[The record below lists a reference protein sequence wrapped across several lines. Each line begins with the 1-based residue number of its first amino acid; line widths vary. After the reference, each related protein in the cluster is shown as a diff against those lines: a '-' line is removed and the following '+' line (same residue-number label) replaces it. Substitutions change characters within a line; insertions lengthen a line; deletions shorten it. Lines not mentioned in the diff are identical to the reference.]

1 MSLVCAAVPLL
12 AVCWY
17 FLSKSAI
24 TILFNTSRS
33 PHHSATPRSYYTV
46 EPVDIKFNFLFST
59 RTQLLRD
66 YARLPFCYSHS
77 RGPLVDAFGLVPDD
91 DTANSVFLQ
100 VVPEMHYHQVA
111 RRDASQ
117 KGPASYHYEVYMRGK
132 LECDTNCEEAYND
145 QESVNE
151 LRWLIENEYFHNWVV
166 DDIPSSFMRTIT
178 YEGREEIRH
187 MFGRGFPVGFVDPQ
201 DNLPYVYNYIRF
213 RLFYHRVSA
222 TLQHIVGF
230 AVEPMSV
237 KHEVPQG
244 RAGHY
249 GNSTR
254 ATPQRRVFSITCF
267 PGKSQSREAIV
278 RPQVVQLGE
287 SVLYTYDVTWEE
299 VDVPWSKR
307 WDVYFGAGQ
316 RGWSSVRYIHVFNAT
331 VLVLVCSVRF
341 WFVVIWSRRRNRSAD
356 GGIAM
361 TDDNGKKGGEQ
372 FTTDD
377 APGDPVSIQRTDAR
391 EFKPPA
397 NLMLYCALLGSG
409 LQLFLVV
416 LFFLALAT
424 SGATSQT
431 RPASLMSAALL
442 LFCFTGTVAGYGSS
456 RLYCAL
462 GKQVHHRHHH
472 RCTALTAF
480 LFPGI
485 SFLLYVACNIALWS
499 NGSAIAVPRGQLIL
513 RVCPMW
519 WFVHIPLVY
528 VGSYLGY
535 NSQVG
540 LLKQRTPIYLLETYP
555 LSPNTISKGS
565 VFFLAC
571 LFPPV
576 TAYVDAFLQSIR
588 LSIAVTLA
596 GLFFVMRRSLH
607 RPTENVLRNNGC
619 AVRNVSYVLLAG
631 IFPFLCSYM
640 EIVFALPVLWM
651 DRYNDTYMPA
661 LCVILLASLMCV
673 TSAMALARRQLV
685 QGNGWCWTAFF
696 GSGGGVA
703 LYTFLY
709 SAYWF
714 HSFLK
719 PAPLVVTHLLYYGT
733 MLWVCFSLL
742 LIFGSIG
749 TAACLWL
756 FCQRK

>member
-1 MSLVCAAVPLL
+1 MFAAVPLI

-17 FLSKSAI
+17 FLSKSLI
-24 TILFNTSRS
+24 TVLFNTSRS
-33 PHHSATPRSYYTV
+33 PHHSSTPRSYHVV
-46 EPVDIKFNFLFST
+46 EPVDIKFNYLFST
-59 RTQLLRD
+59 RTQLSRD

-77 RGPLVDAFGLVPDD
+77 HGPLLNSLGFIPDD
-91 DTANSVFLQ
+91 DSAKSVFLQ
-100 VVPEMHYHQVA
+100 VVPELNYHQVT

-132 LECDTNCEEAYND
+132 LMCDTLCEEAYYD

-166 DDIPSSFMRTIT
+166 DDMPSSFMRTVT
-178 YEGREEIRH
+178 YEGRDEVRN

-201 DNLPYVYNYIRF
+201 DNMPYIYNYVKF

-237 KHEVPQG
+237 RHEVPQG
-244 RAGHY
+244 RTGHY

-254 ATPQRRVFSITCF
+254 ATPQRRVFSRTCF
-267 PGKSQSREAIV
+267 PGKSQSQEEIV

-287 SVLYTYDVTWEE
+287 QILYTYDVTWEE
-299 VDVPWSKR
+299 VNVPWSKR
-307 WDVYFGAGQ
+307 WDAYLSNGHRDWPG
-316 RGWSSVRYIHVFNAT
+316 VRYVQAINT
-331 VLVLVCSVRF
+331 IVLVILCSVWF
-341 WFVVIWSRRRNRSAD
+341 WFVMIRNHRRNRSAD

-361 TDDNGKKGGEQ
+361 ADDTRKKGDEKERS
-372 FTTDD
+372 TTDD
-377 APGDPVSIQRTDAR
+377 AGDDRASIHRTDTQ
-391 EFKPPA
+391 ELQPPA
-397 NLMLYCALLGSG
+397 NLMLYCALVGSG

-416 LFFLALAT
+416 LSFLALAAL
-424 SGATSQT
+424 GAASQA
-431 RPASLMSAALL
+431 RPASLMSLALL
-442 LFCFTGTVAGYGSS
+442 LFCFTGTAAGFGSS

-462 GKQVHHRHHH
+462 RKQVHHRHPHQ
-472 RCTALTAF
+472 CTALTAV

-485 SFLLYVACNIALWS
+485 SFLLYVAYNMALWA
-499 NGSAIAVPRGQLIL
+499 NGSAIAVPRGQVLL
-513 RVCPMW
+513 RVCAMW

-535 NSQVG
+535 SSQAGV
-540 LLKQRTPIYLLETYP
+540 LKQRTPYEM
-555 LSPNTISKGS
+555 SPNTFSKGS
-565 VFFLAC
+565 VIFLAC

-576 TAYVDAFLQSIR
+576 TAYVDNFLQSIR

-596 GLFFVMRRSLH
+596 GLFFVMRRSLC
-607 RPTENVLRNNGC
+607 RPTENVLRKNGS
-619 AVRNVSYVLLAG
+619 AIRNVSYVLLAG
-631 IFPFLCSYM
+631 IFPFLCSYV
-640 EIVFALPVLWM
+640 EIYFTLPVLWM
-651 DRYNDTYMPA
+651 DRYNDAYMPA
-661 LCVILLASLMCV
+661 LCVFLLASLICAAW
-673 TSAMALARRQLV
+673 AMALARRQLV